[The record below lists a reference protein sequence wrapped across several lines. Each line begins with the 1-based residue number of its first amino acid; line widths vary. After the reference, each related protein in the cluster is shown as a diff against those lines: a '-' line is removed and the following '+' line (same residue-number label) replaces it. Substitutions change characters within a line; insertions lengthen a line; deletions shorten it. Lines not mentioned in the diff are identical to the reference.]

1 MNVFCVETIADF
13 IQCNTVQGL
22 ISLLNLMLVEKIT
35 FAQAKFWCGNVNNIS
50 SKFYHD

>member
-22 ISLLNLMLVEKIT
+22 ISLLNLIYVKNLPV
-35 FAQAKFWCGNVNNIS
+35 
-50 SKFYHD
+50 